1 MKNSI
6 TKGVTIF
13 TLLLANAFY
22 AQNIVTV
29 DNNINSSANFTSLQ
43 LAINSAEDNDF
54 IYLYP
59 SELSYGD
66 CTINK
71 KVHLRGIGHAPEVS
85 NGIAATVGIISYLNS
100 TPSMNAMAS
109 GGSISGLVISS
120 ISLPTANNINNITVE
135 NNKIGNIGSPNN
147 NDNWVIR
154 GNIFS
159 NTIGVG
165 PACNNWL
172 IINNFFDLGPNFAF
186 SGLRNDTTVSNNIF
200 VLPSS
205 STSFNIFTNSFC
217 IASNN
222 IFIAQNAAVA
232 SVNVAASGSN
242 VILSNNLSFNTA
254 GTTLSA
260 LPGTGNYNNTNPS
273 FVSITPSTNFN
284 YSIANNYQISN
295 TALVGTD
302 GTPIGI
308 FGLNF
313 PFNNRGYSFSMPYI
327 ESMTILNPT
336 IAINGTL
343 QIDVTAKS
351 N

>member
-6 TKGVTIF
+6 TKVVTIF
-13 TLLLANAFY
+13 MLLLANAFY

-43 LAINSAEDNDF
+43 SAIDSAENNDF

-59 SELSYGD
+59 SELSYGN
-66 CTINK
+66 CTIDK
-71 KVHLRGIGHAPEVS
+71 KVHLRGIGHTPEVS
-85 NGIAATVGIISYLNS
+85 NGIPASVGTINFINNNPAT
-100 TPSMNAMAS
+100 NAIAS
-109 GGSISGLVISS
+109 GGSISGLVIAGV
-120 ISLPTANNINNITVE
+120 SLPIANNINNITIE
-135 NNKIGNIGSPNN
+135 NNKIGNIGSSNN

-159 NTIGVG
+159 NNISVG

-172 IINNFFDLGPNFAF
+172 IVNNFFNLGPNSALA
-186 SGLRNDTTVSNNIF
+186 GLRNDTNVNNNVF

-205 STSFNIFTNSFC
+205 STPFNIFSDSFC

-222 IFIAQNAAVA
+222 IFIAQNAAVT
-232 SVNVAASGSN
+232 SVNVAANGSN

-254 GTTLSA
+254 GTALTA

-273 FVSITPSTNFN
+273 FVSITPSTNYN

-295 TALVGTD
+295 AALVGTD

-313 PFNNRGYSFSMPYI
+313 PFNSRGYSFSMPYI

-336 IAINGTL
+336 IPVNGTL

>member
-13 TLLLANAFY
+13 TLILANAFY

-29 DNNINSSANFTSLQ
+29 DNNVNSSANFTSLQ
-43 LAINSAEDNDF
+43 LAIDAAQENDF

-59 SELSYGD
+59 SESTYGN

-71 KVHLRGIGHAPEVS
+71 KVHLRGIGHTPEVS
-85 NGIAATVGIISYLNS
+85 NGIPASVGTISYGNS
-100 TPSMNAMAS
+100 NPATNPS
-109 GGSISGLVISS
+109 GGSISGLALNS
-120 ISLPTANNINNITVE
+120 INLNIGTNINNIRVE
-135 NNKIGNIGSPNN
+135 NNKIGNIGAPNN

-159 NTIGVG
+159 NNISVG

-172 IINNFFDLGPNFAF
+172 IVNNFFNLGPNSALA
-186 SGLRNDTTVSNNIF
+186 GLRNDTTVTNNIF

-205 STSFNIFTNSFC
+205 STPFNIFNDSFC

-222 IFIAQNAAVA
+222 IFIAQNAAVT

-254 GTTLSA
+254 GTALTA

-273 FVSITPSTNFN
+273 FVSITPSTNYN

-295 TALVGTD
+295 AALVGTD
-302 GTPIGI
+302 GTTIGI

-313 PFNNRGYSFSMPYI
+313 PFNSRGYSFSMPYI

-336 IAINGTL
+336 ISVNGTL